1 MTTAAE
7 SPGTEVQQGKGGR
20 WKNWYSLIPT
30 LFFPCCA
37 AISLLVG
44 MGVFALI
51 GVLEDINGGYAKADI
66 KLLEI
71 SVWRYKPMMN
81 KYPESLNDLATRPD
95 DANAFLKAQVQ
106 KSALKDPWG
115 EPYQY
120 RNPGLKN
127 PDSFDLFSKGQDKTE
142 GTEDDIGNW

>member
-1 MTTAAE
+1 
-7 SPGTEVQQGKGGR
+7 
-20 WKNWYSLIPT
+20 
-30 LFFPCCA
+30 
-37 AISLLVG
+37 
-44 MGVFALI
+44 
-51 GVLEDINGGYAKADI
+51 
-66 KLLEI
+66 
-71 SVWRYKPMMN
+71 
-81 KYPESLNDLATRPD
+81 LATRPD